1 MPARRSLLASAA
13 LCLGLCAIPGAAA
26 QNMIGVSITQPGESA
41 VSKSVTLGLNKST
54 VIELPR
60 AAADVVITN
69 SDIADAM
76 VQTRKRIIFRGVALG
91 QTNAFIY
98 DDEGREIL
106 NLELTVE
113 NDLSGLN
120 DLLVRHMP
128 ESRVLA
134 EAVNGSV
141 VLTGAVAN
149 VSASEQ
155 ALQLVSLYAG
165 ADAEIVNM
173 LSVAAKDQVLLEVR
187 VVEMQRSFL
196 KQLGINPSADVGFG
210 DLANLVPKELFAG
223 DPPVS
228 TGEQVLAPGLPFAN
242 NGDLGFS
249 SSAPA
254 SGFSGGLG
262 YTNFVGDDLQSE
274 ASIAVN
280 ALERIGVART
290 LAEPNI
296 TAVSGESANFLAG
309 GEFPVPTPP
318 DEFGRVGIEFKQFG
332 VGLGFT
338 PVVLSEDRI
347 SLKVSTEVSE
357 LTAQGSFGDVPG
369 LSVRRVESTVE
380 LPSGQSMM
388 LAGLIQSRTR
398 QELDKVPGLKHVP
411 VIGSL
416 FQSRDFANDESELVV
431 IITPYLVD
439 PTSKKKLRTPADGFA
454 NAGDLQTLVFGKL
467 NRLYGKGEQSLD
479 AGNYRAPV
487 GFIEE

>member
-1 MPARRSLLASAA
+1 MSPRGFLRTALLAALAGIAPAA
-13 LCLGLCAIPGAAA
+13 TG
-26 QNMIGVSITQPGESA
+26 QNMIGVSITEPGESA
-41 VSKSVTLGLNKST
+41 VSQRVTLGMNKST
-54 VIELPR
+54 VVELPR

-98 DDEGREIL
+98 DDDGKEIL

-128 ESRVLA
+128 NARVIAES
-134 EAVNGSV
+134 VNGSV
-141 VLTGAVAN
+141 VVTGAVDN

-155 ALQLVSLYAG
+155 VLQFVKLYAG
-165 ADAEIVNM
+165 EEAQVVNL

-196 KQLGINPSADVGFG
+196 KQLGLDPELNLDVS
-210 DLANLVPKELFAG
+210 NKSG
-223 DPPVS
+223 DPVN
-228 TGEQVLAPGLPFAN
+228 LN
-242 NGDLGFS
+242 LGFNSLS
-249 SSAPA
+249 SS
-254 SGFSGGLG
+254 SGGTGTFNYLDIDDG
-262 YTNFVGDDLQSE
+262 FVEFQAG
-274 ASIAVN
+274 VN
-280 ALERIGVART
+280 VAALERVGVART

-296 TAVSGESANFLAG
+296 TAVSGEAANFLAG

-338 PVVLSEDRI
+338 PIVLSENRI

-357 LTAQGSFGDVPG
+357 LTNQGALADVPA
-369 LSVRRVESTVE
+369 LAVRRVESTVE

-411 VIGSL
+411 VLGSL
-416 FQSRDFANDESELVV
+416 FQSRDFANDETELVV

-439 PTSKKKLRTPADGFA
+439 PTSKQKLRSPADGFA
-454 NAGDLQTLVFGKL
+454 NASDVQTLLWGKL
-467 NRLYGKGEQSLD
+467 NRLYGKGERELD
-479 AGNYRAPV
+479 GDTYRAPV

>member
-1 MPARRSLLASAA
+1 MTNRPILAAAVIAA
-13 LCLGLCAIPGAAA
+13 LAGGIPAASA
-26 QNMIGVSITQPGESA
+26 QNMIGVSITEPGQSA
-41 VSKSVTLGLNKST
+41 VSKRVTLGLNKST
-54 VIELPR
+54 VVELPR
-60 AAADVVITN
+60 PAADVVITN
-69 SDIADAM
+69 SQIADAM

-98 DDEGREIL
+98 DDDGNEIL

-120 DLLVRHMP
+120 DLLARHMP
-128 ESRVLA
+128 DARVMA

-141 VLTGAVAN
+141 VLTGAVDN

-155 ALQLVSLYAG
+155 VLQFVKLYAG
-165 ADAEIVNM
+165 EGAEVVNL

-196 KQLGINPSADVGFG
+196 KQLGLDPELSLDVS
-210 DLANLVPKELFAG
+210 NTSG
-223 DPPVS
+223 DPVDLNLGFDALTPS
-228 TGEQVLAPGLPFAN
+228 TGGTATLNYLDIDE
-242 NGDLGFS
+242 GFVEFQ
-249 SSAPA
+249 A
-254 SGFSGGLG
+254 G
-262 YTNFVGDDLQSE
+262 
-274 ASIAVN
+274 VN
-280 ALERIGVART
+280 VAALERVGIART

-296 TAVSGESANFLAG
+296 TAVSGESAKFLAG

-338 PVVLSEDRI
+338 PVVLSENRI

-357 LTAQGSFGDVPG
+357 LTNQGALADVPA
-369 LSVRRVESTVE
+369 LAVRRVESTVE

-388 LAGLIQSRTR
+388 LAGLIQSRSR

-411 VIGSL
+411 VLGSL

-439 PTSKKKLRTPADGFA
+439 PTSKQKLRSPADGYA
-454 NAGDLQTLVFGKL
+454 HASDVQTLLWGKL
-467 NRLYGKGEQSLD
+467 NRLYGKGEGELD
-479 AGNYRAPV
+479 AGSYRAPV